1 MKKVFSGFVGI
12 LFVVVMAFTLC
23 ACGSG
28 QKNES
33 ANNSEFAG
41 MQNIQ
46 SMVDYAEKLE
56 KAGNTEAAARIWAR
70 IANASKE
77 AGGADAQKLMEY
89 STGAKLLGTIEET
102 NNIAAILRG
111 GKGE

>member
-1 MKKVFSGFVGI
+1 MKKFFCGFVEI
-12 LFVVVMAFTLC
+12 MLVALMVCTLC
-23 ACGSG
+23 ACG
-28 QKNES
+28 KNKTK
-33 ANNSEFAG
+33 NSSELAG

-77 AGGADAQKLMEY
+77 AGGADAQKMMED
-89 STGAKLLGTIEET
+89 STGAKIIDALEEA
-102 NNIAAILRG
+102 NKIAPVIRG